1 MSQLLARLQT
11 EMKETLKAGEKAR
24 LEVIRMLLAEIKNAQ
39 VNQPGGRDREWSDAE
54 ITAIIAAYHKALVKN
69 MAEFPADRQEKIKGE
84 IAIVE
89 AYLPKQMAPT
99 EIKEFVLGELRQT
112 SERNFGLLMKII
124 QPKLIGRVD
133 GKSLSEAIKTALTEI
148 G

>member
-1 MSQLLARLQT
+1 MSLLSTLQSD
-11 EMKETLKAGEKAR
+11 MKEFMKTGNKAR
-24 LEVIRMLLAEIKNAQ
+24 LEVVRMLLAEIKNAQ

-54 ITAIIAAYHKALVKN
+54 ITAIVAAYHKNLVKTV
-69 MAEFPADRQEKIKGE
+69 AEFPPDRQQKLKDE

-89 AYLPKQMAPT
+89 VYLPKQMSPS
-99 EIKEFVLGELRQT
+99 ELKEFVLGELRAT

-124 QPKLIGRVD
+124 QPKLTGRAD
-133 GKSLSEAIKTALTEI
+133 GKSISEAIKAGIAEL